1 MSKGKRNKKLDYS
14 RVLRGMIVLLVSLLF
29 VLLFLSDTGP
39 LSLNRKFPI
48 LHSVSENARDG
59 RGPAGA
65 GKASVGGDE
74 PGSSGKEEEQGRSGE
89 EADLSDGE
97 RESGRE
103 AEREPIE
110 LIFAGDLLIHLPILN
125 QGINPDGTA
134 DFSWLFRY
142 TEDIFHEADLA
153 FANMEGTITGK
164 PYYGYP
170 VFRAPKELAQNI
182 RDAGFDYLTTVNNH
196 AMDAGLEGVFSTLE
210 TLQEAGIGTIGT
222 RLSEKEKG
230 YVLVDCKGIKLAFS
244 AFSYET
250 ARSGGKRTL
259 NGAAI
264 PPEAEKLI
272 DSFCVEPGLS
282 DIHAADEKSL
292 RDRVAAMRAEKAD
305 LVIFFMHWGIEY
317 AREADSWQ
325 KHYAQILADA
335 GVDLVI
341 GTHPHVVQPLV
352 TLPANNPSGQMICY
366 YSLGNFVS
374 NQQPETG
381 NSDGRAE
388 EGALA
393 RVLIEK
399 TEEGA
404 DILLA
409 DYIPLYMYKTYPGYP
424 IENKTYGWVL
434 PVEAALQE
442 PEKYEATALV
452 PRLEKALA
460 SSREVMGKAIKK
472 GP

>member
-1 MSKGKRNKKLDYS
+1 MFKGKKNKKRDYS
-14 RVLRGMIVLLVSLLF
+14 RVLRGMIILLVSLLF
-29 VLLFLSDTGP
+29 VLLFLSETGP

-48 LHSVSENARDG
+48 LHSVSGINHEEAAVTR
-59 RGPAGA
+59 A
-65 GKASVGGDE
+65 GKARTKNDEQGGAGEKAAADAERIAGPDE
-74 PGSSGKEEEQGRSGE
+74 PGPK
-89 EADLSDGE
+89 A
-97 RESGRE
+97 ESK
-103 AEREPIE
+103 PIE
-110 LIFAGDLLIHLPILN
+110 LVFAGDLLIHLPILN

-142 TEDIFHEADLA
+142 TKDIFHEADLA
-153 FANMEGTITGK
+153 FGNMEGTITGM

-170 VFRAPKELAQNI
+170 IFRAPEELAQNL
-182 RDAGFDYLTTVNNH
+182 REAGFDYLTTVNNH

-210 TLQEAGIGTIGT
+210 ALQGAGIGTIGT

-230 YVLVDCKGIKLAFS
+230 YVLVDCKGIRLAFS

-250 ARSGGKRTL
+250 ARNGGNRTL
-259 NGAAI
+259 NGAPI
-264 PPEAEKLI
+264 PKEAEKLI
-272 DSFCVEPGLS
+272 DTFCVEPGLS
-282 DIHAADEKSL
+282 DIHAADEKLL
-292 RDRVAAMRAEKAD
+292 RDRVAAMRAEEPD

-317 AREADSWQ
+317 AKEADNWQ

-341 GTHPHVVQPLV
+341 GSHPHVVQPLV
-352 TLPANNPSGQMICY
+352 TLPANSPSGQMICY

-374 NQQPETG
+374 NQQPQTG

-399 TEEGA
+399 TEEGT

-424 IENKTYGWVL
+424 IENKTYGWAL
-434 PVEAALQE
+434 PVEAALQD
-442 PEKYEATALV
+442 PEKYEATALI

-460 SSREVMGKAIKK
+460 SSREVMGEAIKK
-472 GP
+472 GQ